1 LTEKWRWKGSVEKLI
16 EYWFESGAKPH
27 YKLMDYLAG
36 LRAAG
41 IKLYLST
48 QNEKYQT
55 ANFIKKLKPL
65 MKYDG
70 VITTCEVGYKK
81 SNPKFFGEAL
91 KITGVKAENAIVI
104 DNNQKAIAAAELC
117 GIKTVFFENES
128 QSIAALGAILE

>member
-1 LTEKWRWKGSVEKLI
+1 
-16 EYWFESGAKPH
+16 
-27 YKLMDYLAG
+27 MDYLAG

-104 DNNQKAIAAAELC
+104 DNNQKLSRPQNCVE
-117 GIKTVFFENES
+117 
-128 QSIAALGAILE
+128 